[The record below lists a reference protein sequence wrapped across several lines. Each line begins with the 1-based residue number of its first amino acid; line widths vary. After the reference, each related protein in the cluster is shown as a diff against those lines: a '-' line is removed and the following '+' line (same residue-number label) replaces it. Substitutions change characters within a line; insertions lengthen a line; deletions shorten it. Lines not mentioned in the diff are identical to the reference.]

1 MIKAAARIHLL
12 IIGLYLVLSL
22 ALTYPLVTHFTTHVP
37 GSATWAFDE
46 YTFLW
51 NMWWFKYS
59 IFDLQTNPLY
69 SSFIFYPLGISLVLY
84 TYHLH
89 NALLSVPLQA
99 FLSLTT
105 VNNVLLIGSLTLSGY
120 GTFLLLKYLIAAQRP
135 TLATDLQSVAQHRR
149 DDRPLH
155 SPSSILHPS
164 LSILHSPSCRGMA
177 AFLGG
182 IVYAFTASRF
192 VYLAMGHYN
201 FASNHWIPFYALYAI
216 KTIREP
222 RAKNAFWA
230 GIFLTLTLSCEMT
243 YGIFLAVFTIVYLLF
258 TSRKKIFNI
267 QFVKR
272 LGLLAITFLLSYSPM
287 LYFVFR
293 EMLHGGYT
301 MEGWGDALKLS
312 TDLLGFFTP
321 TKLHPFWGGDW
332 VRELRAVVE
341 GTARFSDVNTVF
353 IGYVTLLLAIFAL
366 FKYRRALKVWGVVAL
381 TSAILCL
388 GPLLQINGQ
397 YLFDLDGLL
406 AEAKVTFPMPFALL
420 HYLPIANANRAP
432 NRFSVIMTLSLAV
445 MVGYAAFWILN
456 RVPSKSHV
464 LRFTFYGLL
473 LTTLS
478 FEHLSIPLP
487 LTDARIPEVCYQ
499 IGAEPG
505 HFAILQLPMGWR
517 NSFGTLGSE
526 CTQAQYYQAAHR
538 KPIISGNISRNP
550 PFKFEYFKRISLFKS
565 ITALEL
571 YKEVDAATRERDK
584 VLAPELMYL
593 YDVRYLLILPP
604 IPGLLPY
611 ADTMTRTV
619 DYALEILPL
628 EPEPVYDRDG
638 VLAYRVIQP
647 PPQADFTIDFG
658 LEETEMYRGEGWSWN
673 EEIGGLNA
681 NWATAQ
687 RARVFVPLRQE
698 GDYKLTIAALPFS
711 HQGAPPQK
719 VKITMNGHPVSE
731 LSLTANWAPYKVD
744 IPSTVIRY
752 GLNELTLHFSHL
764 ASPQD
769 VLPGSSDQRTLA
781 VAVDYVKFER
791 VKLNSVSVQPPL
803 RRLRIA
809 PATGRFSVGEDAFA
823 LKAAA
828 KPSQGFSVIESVTAK

>member
-1 MIKAAARIHLL
+1 MTKTTARIHLL
-12 IIGLYLVLSL
+12 IIGLYLILSL
-22 ALTYPLVTHFTTHVP
+22 TLTYPLVVHFTTHVP

-59 IFDLQTNPLY
+59 TFDLQTNPLY
-69 SSFIFYPLGISLVLY
+69 SSYIFYPLGISLVLY

-89 NALLSVPLQA
+89 NALLSVPLQP
-99 FLSLTT
+99 FLSLATI
-105 VNNVLLIGSLTLSGY
+105 NNILLIGSLILSGY
-120 GTFLLLKYLIAAQRP
+120 GTFLLLKYLLITGKDTSP
-135 TLATDLQSVAQHRR
+135 TMQQ
-149 DDRPLH
+149 
-155 SPSSILHPS
+155 
-164 LSILHSPSCRGMA
+164 CREMA

-192 VYLAMGHYN
+192 VYLALGHYN
-201 FASNHWIPFYALYAI
+201 FASNHWIPFYVLYVI

-222 RAKNAFWA
+222 RAKNALWA

-258 TSRKKIFNI
+258 TGKKKILNI
-267 QFVKR
+267 QSAR
-272 LGLLAITFLLSYSPM
+272 HLGLLAITFLLTYSPM

-293 EMLHGGYT
+293 EMLYGGYT

-353 IGYVTLLLAIFAL
+353 VGYVTLLLAIFAL
-366 FKYRRALKVWGVVAL
+366 FKYRRALKVWGVAAL
-381 TSAILCL
+381 TSALLSL
-388 GPLLQINGQ
+388 GPLLQINRQ
-397 YLFDLDGLL
+397 YLFDLDSLL

-420 HYLPIANANRAP
+420 HYLPLANANRAP

-445 MVGYAAFWILN
+445 MVGHAAFWILS
-456 RVPSKSHV
+456 RVPSKSPSACCV
-464 LRFTFYGLL
+464 LRVACCVLL

-526 CTQAQYYQAAHR
+526 RTQAQYYQAAHR

-550 PFKFEYFKRISLFKS
+550 PVKFDYFRRISPLKS

-584 VLAPELMYL
+584 ALAPELMYL

-604 IPGLLPY
+604 IPGRLPY
-611 ADTMTRTV
+611 ADTMTRTL
-619 DYALEILPL
+619 DYALDILPL
-628 EPEPVYDRDG
+628 KSEPVYDREG

-647 PPQADFTIDFG
+647 PPRTDFIIDFG
-658 LEETEMYRGEGWSWN
+658 PEETEMYRGEGWAWN
-673 EEIGGLNA
+673 EEIGGVSA

-687 RARVFVPLRQE
+687 QARVFVPLRQG

-711 HQGAPPQK
+711 YQGAPPQR
-719 VKITMNGHPVSE
+719 VNIAMNGHLLSE
-731 LSLTANWAPYKVD
+731 LSLTANWAPYEVD

-781 VAVDYVKFER
+781 VAVDYVKLER
-791 VKLNSVSVQPPL
+791 VNASPEGS
-803 RRLRIA
+803 R
-809 PATGRFSVGEDAFA
+809 SE
-823 LKAAA
+823 
-828 KPSQGFSVIESVTAK
+828 

>member
-1 MIKAAARIHLL
+1 MTKTTARIHLL

-22 ALTYPLVTHFTTHVP
+22 ALTYPLVLRFTTHVP

-84 TYHLH
+84 TYHLQ
-89 NALLSVPLQA
+89 NALLSVPLHS
-99 FLSLTT
+99 FLSLATI
-105 VNNVLLIGSLTLSGY
+105 NNILLMGSLTLSGY
-120 GTFLLLKYLIAAQRP
+120 GTFLLIEHLFI
-135 TLATDLQSVAQHRR
+135 TGTDTSPIPQPLPRR
-149 DDRPLH
+149 
-155 SPSSILHPS
+155 
-164 LSILHSPSCRGMA
+164 MA

-192 VYLAMGHYN
+192 VYLALGHYN
-201 FASNHWIPFYALYAI
+201 FASNHWIPFYALYVI
-216 KTIREP
+216 KSTREP
-222 RAKNAFWA
+222 RAKNALWA
-230 GIFLTLTLSCEMT
+230 GIFLTLTLACEMT

-258 TSRKKIFNI
+258 TNSKKILNI
-267 QFVKR
+267 QFAKR
-272 LGLLAITFLLSYSPM
+272 MGLLAITFLLTYSPV

-293 EMLHGGYT
+293 EMLYGGYT
-301 MEGWGDALKLS
+301 LEGWGDALKLS
-312 TDLLGFFTP
+312 TDLLGFLTP
-321 TKLHPFWGGDW
+321 TKLHPLWGSDW

-353 IGYVTLLLAIFAL
+353 VGYVTLLLAIFAL
-366 FKYRRALKVWGVVAL
+366 FKYRRTLKVWGVAAL
-381 TSAILCL
+381 TSAILSL

-397 YLFDLDGLL
+397 YLFNLDGLL

-445 MVGYAAFWILN
+445 MVGYAAFWVLN
-456 RVPSKSHV
+456 RVPSKCYV
-464 LRFTFYGLL
+464 LRVGCCGLFL
-473 LTTLS
+473 AALS

-499 IGAEPG
+499 IGAEAG
-505 HFAILQLPMGWR
+505 QFAILQLPMGWR

-526 CTQAQYYQAAHR
+526 RTQAQYYQAAHR

-550 PFKFEYFKRISLFKS
+550 PFKFEYFRQVSLFKS

-571 YKEVDAATRERDK
+571 YHEIDAATRERDK

-604 IPGLLPY
+604 IPGRLPY
-611 ADTMTRTV
+611 ADTMTKTV
-619 DYALEILPL
+619 EYALEVLPL
-628 EPEPVYDRDG
+628 EPEPIYDRDG

-647 PPQADFTIDFG
+647 PPRTDFTIDFG
-658 LEETEMYRGEGWSWN
+658 LEETSMYRGEGWSWN
-673 EEIGGLNA
+673 EEIGGVSA

-687 RARVFVPLRQE
+687 RARVFIPLHQE
-698 GDYKLTIAALPFS
+698 GDYRLTMATLPFS
-711 HQGAPPQK
+711 YQGAPPQR
-719 VKITMNGHPVSE
+719 VNITMNDHPVSE
-731 LSLTANWAPYKVD
+731 LSLTENWTSYEVD
-744 IPSTVIRY
+744 IPSTVIRD

-791 VKLNSVSVQPPL
+791 VNASSEGSGSK
-803 RRLRIA
+803 
-809 PATGRFSVGEDAFA
+809 
-823 LKAAA
+823 
-828 KPSQGFSVIESVTAK
+828 

>member
-1 MIKAAARIHLL
+1 MTKTTARIHLL

-22 ALTYPLVTHFTTHVP
+22 ALTYPLVLRFTTHVP

-69 SSFIFYPLGISLVLY
+69 SSSIFYPLGISLVLY
-84 TYHLH
+84 TYHLQ
-89 NALLSVPLQA
+89 NALLSVPLQS
-99 FLSLTT
+99 FLSLATI
-105 VNNVLLIGSLTLSGY
+105 NNILLMGSLTLSGY
-120 GTFLLLKYLIAAQRP
+120 GTFLLIEYLFITRKDTSPIPQP
-135 TLATDLQSVAQHRR
+135 LPRR
-149 DDRPLH
+149 
-155 SPSSILHPS
+155 
-164 LSILHSPSCRGMA
+164 MA

-192 VYLAMGHYN
+192 VYLALGHYN
-201 FASNHWIPFYALYAI
+201 FASNHWIPFCALYVI
-216 KTIREP
+216 KTTREP
-222 RAKNAFWA
+222 RTKNALWA

-258 TSRKKIFNI
+258 TNRKKTFNI
-267 QFVKR
+267 QFAKR
-272 LGLLAITFLLSYSPM
+272 LGLLVITFLLTYSPV

-293 EMLHGGYT
+293 EMLYGGYT
-301 MEGWGDALKLS
+301 LEGWGDALKLS
-312 TDLLGFFTP
+312 TDLLGFLTP
-321 TKLHPFWGGDW
+321 TKLHPLWGGDW
-332 VRELRAVVE
+332 VRELRAAVE

-353 IGYVTLLLAIFAL
+353 VGYVTLLMAIFAL
-366 FKYRRALKVWGVVAL
+366 FKYRGALKVWGVAAL
-381 TSAILCL
+381 TSAILSL

-420 HYLPIANANRAP
+420 HYLPIASANRAP
-432 NRFSVIMTLSLAV
+432 NRFSVIMTFSLAV
-445 MVGYAAFWILN
+445 MVGYAMLWILN
-456 RVPSKSHV
+456 TVPSKLHT
-464 LRFTFYGLL
+464 LRFTFCVLL
-473 LTTLS
+473 LAALS

-526 CTQAQYYQAAHR
+526 RTQAQYYQAAHH

-550 PFKFEYFKRISLFKS
+550 PFKFEYFSRISLFKS
-565 ITALEL
+565 LTALEL
-571 YKEVDAATRERDK
+571 YKEIDAATRERDK

-604 IPGLLPY
+604 IPGRLPY
-611 ADTMTRTV
+611 ADTMTKTV
-619 DYALEILPL
+619 DYALEVLPL
-628 EPEPVYDRDG
+628 EPEPVYDREG

-647 PPQADFTIDFG
+647 SPRTDFTIDFG
-658 LEETEMYRGEGWSWN
+658 LEETSMYRGEGWSWN
-673 EEIGGLNA
+673 EEIGGVSA

-687 RARVFVPLRQE
+687 RARVFIPLHQE
-698 GDYKLTIAALPFS
+698 GDYKLTMTTLPFS
-711 HQGAPPQK
+711 YQGAPPQT
-719 VKITMNGHPVSE
+719 VNITMNGHPVSE
-731 LSLTANWAPYKVD
+731 LSLTANWTPDEVD
-744 IPSTVIRY
+744 IPSTVIRC

-769 VLPGSSDQRTLA
+769 VLPGSSDQRNLA
-781 VAVDYVKFER
+781 LAVDYVKFER
-791 VKLNSVSVQPPL
+791 VNASSERSCSK
-803 RRLRIA
+803 
-809 PATGRFSVGEDAFA
+809 
-823 LKAAA
+823 
-828 KPSQGFSVIESVTAK
+828 

>member
-1 MIKAAARIHLL
+1 MKTTARIHLL

-22 ALTYPLVTHFTTHVP
+22 VLTYPLALHFTTHVP

-69 SSFIFYPLGISLVLY
+69 SSYIFYPLGVSLVLY

-89 NALLSVPLQA
+89 NALLSVPLQS
-99 FLSLTT
+99 FLSLPTI
-105 VNNVLLIGSLTLSGY
+105 NNALLIASLTLSGY
-120 GTFLLLKYLIAAQRP
+120 GTFLLLKYL
-135 TLATDLQSVAQHRR
+135 LATGKNT
-149 DDRPLH
+149 
-155 SPSSILHPS
+155 SPTRQP
-164 LSILHSPSCRGMA
+164 CREMA

-192 VYLAMGHYN
+192 VYLALGHYN
-201 FASNHWIPFYALYAI
+201 FASNHWLPFYALYMI
-216 KTIREP
+216 KTVREP

-230 GIFLTLTLSCEMT
+230 GLFLTLTLSCEMT

-258 TSRKKIFNI
+258 TGRETILNI
-267 QFVKR
+267 QFAKR
-272 LGLLAITFLLSYSPM
+272 LGLLAITFLLTYSPM

-293 EMLHGGYT
+293 EMLYGGYT

-353 IGYVTLLLAIFAL
+353 VGYVTLLLAIFAL
-366 FKYRRALKVWGVVAL
+366 FKYRRVLKAWGVAAL
-381 TSAILCL
+381 ISALLSL
-388 GPLLQINGQ
+388 GPLLQVNGQ

-406 AEAKVTFPMPFALL
+406 AETKVTFPLPFALL
-420 HYLPIANANRAP
+420 HYLPIFNANRAP

-445 MVGYAAFWILN
+445 MVGHAAFWILN
-456 RVPSKSHV
+456 RVPKPSSPPIPRPLSPTTYH
-464 LRFTFYGLL
+464 LSLITCCSLL
-473 LTTLS
+473 ITILS

-499 IGAEPG
+499 IGAEPEN
-505 HFAILQLPMGWR
+505 FAILQLPMGWR

-526 CTQAQYYQAAHR
+526 RTQAQYYQAAHH

-550 PFKFEYFKRISLFKS
+550 PVKFEYFRRISLFKS

-571 YKEVDAATRERDK
+571 YHEVDAATRERDK
-584 VLAPELMYL
+584 ALAPKLMYL

-604 IPGLLPY
+604 IPGRLPY

-619 DYALEILPL
+619 DYALEVLPL

-638 VLAYRVIQP
+638 VLVYRVVQP

-673 EEIGGLNA
+673 EEIGGVSA
-681 NWATAQ
+681 NWATV
-687 RARVFVPLRQE
+687 RWARIFVPLRRE
-698 GDYKLTIAALPFS
+698 GDYKLTLTALPFS
-711 HQGAPPQK
+711 YPGAPPQK
-719 VKITMNGHPVSE
+719 VKITMNGHPLSE
-731 LSLTANWAPYKVD
+731 LSLTAGWASYPVA
-744 IPSTVIRY
+744 IPSTAIRH

-769 VLPGSSDQRTLA
+769 VLPESSDRRTLA

-791 VKLNSVSVQPPL
+791 MNSPVD
-803 RRLRIA
+803 
-809 PATGRFSVGEDAFA
+809 F
-823 LKAAA
+823 
-828 KPSQGFSVIESVTAK
+828 

>member
-1 MIKAAARIHLL
+1 MTKTAAKIHLL
-12 IIGLYLVLSL
+12 IIGLYLALSL
-22 ALTYPLVTHFTTHVP
+22 ALTYPLLLHFTTHVP

-89 NALLSVPLQA
+89 NALLSLPLQP
-99 FLSLTT
+99 FLSLATI
-105 VNNVLLIGSLTLSGY
+105 NNTLLIGSLTLSGY
-120 GTFLLLKYLIAAQRP
+120 GTFLLLKYLLITGKDTSPIPHPLPRKRRPEPVQGQRP
-135 TLATDLQSVAQHRR
+135 EPVEGQ
-149 DDRPLH
+149 RPELVEGQR
-155 SPSSILHPS
+155 PELVE
-164 LSILHSPSCRGMA
+164 GMG

-192 VYLAMGHYN
+192 VYLALGHYN
-201 FASNHWIPFYALYAI
+201 FASNHWIPFYTLYMI

-222 RAKNAFWA
+222 RAKNALWA

-243 YGIFLAVFTIVYLLF
+243 YGIFLAIFTVVYLLF
-258 TSRKKIFNI
+258 TNRKKILNI
-267 QFVKR
+267 QFAKR
-272 LGLLAITFLLSYSPM
+272 LGLLAITFLLTYSPM

-293 EMLHGGYT
+293 ELLYGGYT
-301 MEGWGDALKLS
+301 LEGWGDALKLS

-321 TKLHPFWGGDW
+321 TKLHPLWGGDW
-332 VRELRAVVE
+332 IRELRAVVE

-353 IGYVTLLLAIFAL
+353 VGYVTLLLAIFAL
-366 FKYRRALKVWGVVAL
+366 FKYRRTLKAWAVAAL
-381 TSAILCL
+381 TSAILSM

-420 HYLPIANANRAP
+420 HYLPITNANRAP

-456 RVPSKSHV
+456 RMPSKSLSACCVV
-464 LRFTFYGLL
+464 LLAA
-473 LTTLS
+473 LS

-505 HFAILQLPMGWR
+505 QFAILQLPMGWR

-526 CTQAQYYQAAHR
+526 RTQAQYYQAAHR

-550 PFKFEYFKRISLFKS
+550 PFKFEYFRRISPLKS

-571 YKEVDAATRERDK
+571 YKEVDTATRERDK

-604 IPGLLPY
+604 IPGRLPY

-619 DYALEILPL
+619 DYALEVLPL
-628 EPEPVYDRDG
+628 EPEPVYDREG
-638 VLAYRVIQP
+638 VLAYRVTQP
-647 PPQADFTIDFG
+647 PPRANFTIDFG

-673 EEIGGLNA
+673 EEIGSVSA

-687 RARVFVPLRQE
+687 RARVFIPLRQM
-698 GDYKLTIAALPFS
+698 GDYKLTIATLPFS
-711 HQGAPPQK
+711 YQGTPPQR
-719 VKITMNGHPVSE
+719 VNIMMNGYPVSE
-731 LSLTANWAPYKVD
+731 LSLTANWAPYEVD

-752 GLNELTLHFSHL
+752 GLNELTLHFSYL
-764 ASPQD
+764 ASPQG

-781 VAVDYVKFER
+781 AAVDYVKFEQVNASSEGSR
-791 VKLNSVSVQPPL
+791 S
-803 RRLRIA
+803 
-809 PATGRFSVGEDAFA
+809 E
-823 LKAAA
+823 
-828 KPSQGFSVIESVTAK
+828 

>member
-1 MIKAAARIHLL
+1 MTKAAARIHLL
-12 IIGLYLVLSL
+12 IIGLYLILSL
-22 ALTYPLVTHFTTHVP
+22 ALTYPLVLHFTTHVP

-84 TYHLH
+84 TYHFH
-89 NALLSVPLQA
+89 NALLSVPLQP
-99 FLSLTT
+99 FLSLPTI
-105 VNNVLLIGSLTLSGY
+105 NNILLIGSLTLSGY
-120 GTFLLLKYLIAAQRP
+120 GTFLLLKYLLTTGKDTSPATQQR
-135 TLATDLQSVAQHRR
+135 RR
-149 DDRPLH
+149 
-155 SPSSILHPS
+155 
-164 LSILHSPSCRGMA
+164 MA

-192 VYLAMGHYN
+192 VYLALGHYN
-201 FASNHWIPFYALYAI
+201 FASNHWIPFYTLYFI
-216 KTIREP
+216 KTIRET
-222 RAKNAFWA
+222 RAKNALWA
-230 GIFLTLTLSCEMT
+230 GLFLTLTLSCEMT

-258 TSRKKIFNI
+258 TSRKKILNI
-267 QFVKR
+267 QFAKR

-287 LYFVFR
+287 LYFIFR
-293 EMLHGGYT
+293 EMLYGGYT
-301 MEGWGDALKLS
+301 LEGWGDALKLS

-321 TKLHPFWGGDW
+321 TKLHPLWGGDW
-332 VRELRAVVE
+332 VKELRAVVE

-353 IGYVTLLLAIFAL
+353 VGYVTLLLAIFAL
-366 FKYRRALKVWGVVAL
+366 FKDRQALKVWGVAAL
-381 TSAILCL
+381 TSALLSL
-388 GPLLQINGQ
+388 GPLLQINGH

-420 HYLPIANANRAP
+420 HYLPVANANRAP

-445 MVGYAAFWILN
+445 MVGHAAFWLLT
-456 RVPSKSHV
+456 RVPSKLHA
-464 LRFTFYGLL
+464 LRFPFYVLLFTF
-473 LTTLS
+473 LS

-487 LTDARIPEVCYQ
+487 LTDARIPEICYQ

-517 NSFGTLGSE
+517 NSFSTLGSE
-526 CTQAQYYQAAHR
+526 RTQAQYYQATHH
-538 KPIISGNISRNP
+538 KPIIGGNISRNP
-550 PFKFEYFKRISLFKS
+550 PFKFEYFRQISLFKS
-565 ITALEL
+565 ITDLEL

-604 IPGLLPY
+604 IPGRLPY

-619 DYALEILPL
+619 DYALEVLPL
-628 EPEPVYDRDG
+628 EPEPVYDRNG

-647 PPQADFTIDFG
+647 PPRADLTIDFG

-673 EEIGGLNA
+673 EEIGGVSA

-687 RARVFVPLRQE
+687 RARVFIPLRQE
-698 GDYKLTIAALPFS
+698 GNYKLTTTALPFS
-711 HQGAPPQK
+711 HQGAPPQR
-719 VKITMNGHPVSE
+719 VKIVINGHPVSE
-731 LSLTANWAPYKVD
+731 LSLTANWAPYEVD
-744 IPSTVIRY
+744 IPSTVIRH
-752 GLNELTLHFSHL
+752 GLNELTLYFSHL

-791 VKLNSVSVQPPL
+791 V
-803 RRLRIA
+803 
-809 PATGRFSVGEDAFA
+809 
-823 LKAAA
+823 
-828 KPSQGFSVIESVTAK
+828 IE

>member
-1 MIKAAARIHLL
+1 MTKATARIQLL
-12 IIGLYLVLSL
+12 IIGLYLILSL
-22 ALTYPLVTHFTTHVP
+22 ALTYPLVLHFTTHVP

-89 NALLSVPLQA
+89 NALLSIPLQS
-99 FLSLTT
+99 FLSLATI
-105 VNNVLLIGSLTLSGY
+105 NNILLIGSLTLSGY
-120 GTFLLLKYLIAAQRP
+120 GTFLLLKYLMTAQECRLIAGKDASLTRQKC
-135 TLATDLQSVAQHRR
+135 RR
-149 DDRPLH
+149 
-155 SPSSILHPS
+155 
-164 LSILHSPSCRGMA
+164 MA

-192 VYLAMGHYN
+192 VYLALGHYN
-201 FASNHWIPFYALYAI
+201 FASNHWIPFYALYVI
-216 KTIREP
+216 KTISEP
-222 RAKNAFWA
+222 KVKNALWA
-230 GIFLTLTLSCEMT
+230 GIFLTLTVSCEMT

-258 TSRKKIFNI
+258 TSRKKILNI

-272 LGLLAITFLLSYSPM
+272 LGLLAVTFLLTYSPM

-293 EMLHGGYT
+293 EMLYGGYT
-301 MEGWGDALKLS
+301 LEGWGDALKLS

-321 TKLHPFWGGDW
+321 TKLHPLWGGDW
-332 VRELRAVVE
+332 VRELRTVVE
-341 GTARFSDVNTVF
+341 GTAQFSDVNTVF

-366 FKYRRALKVWGVVAL
+366 FKYRRILKVWGGAAL
-381 TSAILCL
+381 TSAILSL

-456 RVPSKSHV
+456 RAHSKYHV
-464 LRFTFYGLL
+464 LRFTCCVLL
-473 LTTLS
+473 FAALS
-478 FEHLSIPLP
+478 FEHLAIPLP
-487 LTDARIPEVCYQ
+487 LTDARIPEICYQ

-505 HFAILQLPMGWR
+505 QFAILQLPMGWR

-526 CTQAQYYQAAHR
+526 RTQAQYYQAAHH

-550 PFKFEYFKRISLFKS
+550 PFKFDYFRRISLFKS

-571 YKEVDAATRERDK
+571 YKEVDPATRERDK

-604 IPGLLPY
+604 IPGRLPY
-611 ADTMTRTV
+611 ADTMARTA
-619 DYALEILPL
+619 DYALEVLPL
-628 EPEPVYDRDG
+628 EPEPVYDREG

-647 PPQADFTIDFG
+647 PPRTDLTIDFG

-673 EEIGGLNA
+673 EEIGGMSA

-687 RARVFVPLRQE
+687 DARVLIPLRQK
-698 GDYKLTIAALPFS
+698 GDYKLTMAALPFS
-711 HQGAPPQK
+711 YQGAPPQR
-719 VKITMNGHPVSE
+719 VNIMMNGHPLSE
-731 LSLTANWAPYKVD
+731 LSLVANWTPYEVE
-744 IPSTVIRY
+744 IPSTVIRH

-769 VLPGSSDQRTLA
+769 VLPESSDQRTLA

-791 VKLNSVSVQPPL
+791 
-803 RRLRIA
+803 A
-809 PATGRFSVGEDAFA
+809 
-823 LKAAA
+823 
-828 KPSQGFSVIESVTAK
+828 IE

>member
-1 MIKAAARIHLL
+1 MTKTTARIHLL
-12 IIGLYLVLSL
+12 IIGLYLALSL
-22 ALTYPLVTHFTTHVP
+22 ALTYPLILHFTTHVP

-51 NMWWFKYS
+51 NMWWFKHS

-69 SSFIFYPLGISLVLY
+69 SSHIFYPLGISLVLY

-89 NALLSVPLQA
+89 NALLSVPLQP
-99 FLSLTT
+99 FLSLATIS
-105 VNNVLLIGSLTLSGY
+105 NILLIGSLTLSGY
-120 GTFLLLKYLIAAQRP
+120 GTFLLIEYLLKDTSP
-135 TLATDLQSVAQHRR
+135 TTPQHRR
-149 DDRPLH
+149 M
-155 SPSSILHPS
+155 S
-164 LSILHSPSCRGMA
+164 

-192 VYLAMGHYN
+192 VYLALGHYN
-201 FASNHWIPFYALYAI
+201 FASNHWIPFYALYTI
-216 KTIREP
+216 KTLREP
-222 RAKNAFWA
+222 RARNALWA
-230 GIFLTLTLSCEMT
+230 GIFLTLTLYCEMT
-243 YGIFLAVFTIVYLLF
+243 YGIFLSIFTIVYLLF
-258 TSRKKIFNI
+258 ANRAKVLNI
-267 QFVKR
+267 QFAKR
-272 LGLLAITFLLSYSPM
+272 LGLLVITFLLTYSPM
-287 LYFVFR
+287 LYFVFM
-293 EMLHGGYT
+293 EMLYGGYT
-301 MEGWGDALKLS
+301 LEGWGDALKLS

-321 TKLHPFWGGDW
+321 TKLHPLWGGNW
-332 VRELRAVVE
+332 IRELRAVVE

-353 IGYVTLLLAIFAL
+353 VGYVTLLLALFAL
-366 FKYRRALKVWGVVAL
+366 CKYRRTLKVWGVAAL
-381 TSAILCL
+381 ISAILSL

-406 AEAKVTFPMPFALL
+406 AEAEVTFPMPFALL

-445 MVGYAAFWILN
+445 MVAYATFWLIN
-456 RVPSKSHV
+456 KMPSKIYLSRFTSHV
-464 LRFTFYGLL
+464 LRFTLYVLL
-473 LTTLS
+473 LAILS

-487 LTDARIPEVCYQ
+487 LTDARIPDICYQ

-505 HFAILQLPMGWR
+505 QFAILQLPMGWR

-526 CTQAQYYQAAHR
+526 RTQAQYYQAAHH

-550 PFKFEYFKRISLFKS
+550 PFKFEYFRQISLFES

-571 YKEVDAATRERDK
+571 YHEIDAATRERDK
-584 VLAPELMYL
+584 ALAPGLMYL

-604 IPGLLPY
+604 ISGRLPY

-619 DYALEILPL
+619 DYALEVLPL
-628 EPEPVYDRDG
+628 EPKPVYDREG

-647 PPQADFTIDFG
+647 PPRADFTIDFG

-673 EEIGGLNA
+673 EEIGGVSA

-687 RARVFVPLRQE
+687 RARVFIPLHQE

-711 HQGAPPQK
+711 YQGAPPER
-719 VKITMNGHPVSE
+719 VNITMNGHLVSE
-731 LSLTANWAPYKVD
+731 LALTANWAPYEVD

-752 GLNELTLHFSHL
+752 GLNELTLHFSQL

-769 VLPGSSDQRTLA
+769 VLPENLDQRTLA
-781 VAVDYVKFER
+781 AAVDYVKFER
-791 VKLNSVSVQPPL
+791 VNASPP
-803 RRLRIA
+803 
-809 PATGRFSVGEDAFA
+809 
-823 LKAAA
+823 
-828 KPSQGFSVIESVTAK
+828 

>member
-1 MIKAAARIHLL
+1 MTKTAAKIHLL

-22 ALTYPLVTHFTTHVP
+22 ALTCPLPLHFTTHVP

-59 IFDLQTNPLY
+59 VFDLQTNPLY

-89 NALLSVPLQA
+89 NALLSMPWQP
-99 FLSLTT
+99 FLSLATI
-105 VNNVLLIGSLTLSGY
+105 NNILLVGSLALSGY
-120 GTFLLLKYLIAAQRP
+120 GTFLLLDYLLISEKDTSRIPSPLPRRRCPELVEGRCPELVGAARQ
-135 TLATDLQSVAQHRR
+135 
-149 DDRPLH
+149 
-155 SPSSILHPS
+155 
-164 LSILHSPSCRGMA
+164 CRGMA

-192 VYLAMGHYN
+192 VYLALGHYN
-201 FASNHWIPFYALYAI
+201 FASNHWIPFYALYVI

-222 RAKNAFWA
+222 RAKNALWA

-258 TSRKKIFNI
+258 TSKKILNI
-267 QFVKR
+267 QSAKR
-272 LGLLAITFLLSYSPM
+272 LGLLAITFLLTYSPM

-293 EMLHGGYT
+293 EMLYGGYT
-301 MEGWGDALKLS
+301 LEGWGDALKLS

-321 TKLHPFWGGDW
+321 TKLHPLWGGNW

-353 IGYVTLLLAIFAL
+353 VGYMTLLLAIFAL
-366 FKYRRALKVWGVVAL
+366 FKYRQALKVWGVAAL
-381 TSAILCL
+381 TSAILSL

-406 AEAKVTFPMPFALL
+406 VEAKITFPMPFALL

-445 MVGYAAFWILN
+445 MVGHAAFWILN
-456 RVPSKSHV
+456 RVSSTSPSARCV
-464 LRFTFYGLL
+464 LRIACGMLL

-505 HFAILQLPMGWR
+505 HFAVLQLPMGWR

-526 CTQAQYYQAAHR
+526 RTQAQYYQAAHH
-538 KPIISGNISRNP
+538 KPIIGGNISRNP
-550 PFKFEYFKRISLFKS
+550 PFKFEYFRRISLFKS

-571 YKEVDAATRERDK
+571 YEEVDAPTRERDK

-604 IPGLLPY
+604 IPGRLPY

-619 DYALEILPL
+619 DYALEVLPL
-628 EPEPVYDRDG
+628 EPEPVYNRHG

-647 PPQADFTIDFG
+647 PPRTDFIIDFG

-673 EEIGGLNA
+673 EEIGSVSA
-681 NWATAQ
+681 NWAMAQ
-687 RARVFVPLRQE
+687 RARVFIPLHKM
-698 GDYKLTIAALPFS
+698 GDYRLTIAALPFS
-711 HQGAPPQK
+711 YQGTPPQR
-719 VKITMNGHPVSE
+719 VNIMMNGYPVSE
-731 LSLTANWAPYKVD
+731 LSLTANWAPYEVD

-752 GLNELTLHFSHL
+752 GLNEITLHFSHL

-781 VAVDYVKFER
+781 VAVDYVKLEQ
-791 VKLNSVSVQPPL
+791 VNASSE
-803 RRLRIA
+803 
-809 PATGRFSVGEDAFA
+809 GSHSE
-823 LKAAA
+823 
-828 KPSQGFSVIESVTAK
+828 

>member
-1 MIKAAARIHLL
+1 MTKAAARTHLL
-12 IIGLYLVLSL
+12 IISLYFVLSL
-22 ALTYPLVTHFTTHVP
+22 ALTYPLILHFTTHVP

-59 IFDLQTNPLY
+59 IFDLQTTPLY

-89 NALLSVPLQA
+89 NALLSIPLQP

-105 VNNVLLIGSLTLSGY
+105 INNILLIVSLTLSGY
-120 GTFLLLKYLIAAQRP
+120 GTFLLLEYLLIGAKDTSP
-135 TLATDLQSVAQHRR
+135 TPHPPPHKRYPDGSTSSPQWVAER
-149 DDRPLH
+149 
-155 SPSSILHPS
+155 
-164 LSILHSPSCRGMA
+164 MA

-192 VYLAMGHYN
+192 VYLALGHYN
-201 FASNHWIPFYALYAI
+201 FASNHWIPFYTLYLI

-222 RAKNAFWA
+222 RAKNAIWT

-243 YGIFLAVFTIVYLLF
+243 YGIFLAVFTVIYLLF
-258 TSRKKIFNI
+258 TSREKILDI
-267 QFVKR
+267 QFAKR
-272 LGLLAITFLLSYSPM
+272 LGLLVITFLLTYSPM
-287 LYFVFR
+287 IYFIFR
-293 EMLHGGYT
+293 EMLYGGYT
-301 MEGWGDALKLS
+301 LEGWGDALKLS

-321 TKLHPFWGGDW
+321 TKLHPIWGGDW

-353 IGYVTLLLAIFAL
+353 VGYVTLLLAVFAL
-366 FKYRRALKVWGVVAL
+366 FKHRRALKVWGVAAL
-381 TSAILCL
+381 ISAILSL

-420 HYLPIANANRAP
+420 HYLPIVNANRAP

-445 MVGYAAFWILN
+445 LVGYAAFSVLN
-456 RVPSKSHV
+456 RVPSKLHA
-464 LRFTFYGLL
+464 LRFTCCVLL
-473 LTTLS
+473 LTVLS

-517 NSFGTLGSE
+517 NSFGTLGAE
-526 CTQAQYYQAAHR
+526 RTQAQYYQAAHR

-550 PFKFEYFKRISLFKS
+550 PFKFEYFRRISPIRS

-571 YKEVDAATRERDK
+571 YGEVDAATRERDK

-604 IPGLLPY
+604 IPGRLPY
-611 ADTMTRTV
+611 ADTMARTV

-628 EPEPVYDRDG
+628 DPEPIYDREG

-647 PPQADFTIDFG
+647 PPRSDFVIDFG

-673 EEIGGLNA
+673 EEIGGVNA

-687 RARVFVPLRQE
+687 RARVFIPLRQE
-698 GDYKLTIAALPFS
+698 GDYKLTISALPFNY
-711 HQGAPPQK
+711 QGAPAQR
-719 VKITMNGHPVSE
+719 VTITMNGHPVSE
-731 LSLTANWAPYKVD
+731 LSLTVNWAPYEVT
-744 IPSTVIRY
+744 IPSTAVRY

-769 VLPGSSDQRTLA
+769 VLPESSDPRTLA
-781 VAVDYVKFER
+781 AAVDYVKLER
-791 VKLNSVSVQPPL
+791 VNASSRNP
-803 RRLRIA
+803 
-809 PATGRFSVGEDAFA
+809 
-823 LKAAA
+823 
-828 KPSQGFSVIESVTAK
+828 

>member
-1 MIKAAARIHLL
+1 MTKTAAKIHLL

-22 ALTYPLVTHFTTHVP
+22 VLTYPLLLHFTTHVP

-69 SSFIFYPLGISLVLY
+69 SSFMFYPLGVSLVLY

-89 NALLSVPLQA
+89 NALLSVPLQP
-99 FLSLTT
+99 FLSLATI
-105 VNNVLLIGSLTLSGY
+105 NNILLIGSLTLSGY
-120 GTFLLLKYLIAAQRP
+120 GTFLLLKYLLTNRTDTSSTTQR
-135 TLATDLQSVAQHRR
+135 
-149 DDRPLH
+149 
-155 SPSSILHPS
+155 
-164 LSILHSPSCRGMA
+164 CRGMA

-192 VYLAMGHYN
+192 VYLALGHYN
-201 FASNHWIPFYALYAI
+201 FASNHWIPFYVLYVI
-216 KTIREP
+216 KTIREM
-222 RAKNAFWA
+222 RAKNALWA

-258 TSRKKIFNI
+258 ASRKKILNI
-267 QFVKR
+267 QFAKR
-272 LGLLAITFLLSYSPM
+272 LGLLTITFLLIYSPM
-287 LYFVFR
+287 LYFIFR
-293 EMLHGGYT
+293 EMLYGGYT
-301 MEGWGDALKLS
+301 LEGWGDALKLS

-321 TKLHPFWGGDW
+321 TKLHPLWGGDW

-353 IGYVTLLLAIFAL
+353 VGYVTLLLAIFAL
-366 FKYRRALKVWGVVAL
+366 FKHRQALKVWGIAAL
-381 TSAILCL
+381 TSAILSL

-445 MVGYAAFWILN
+445 MVGYAACWILK
-456 RVPSKSHV
+456 RVPSKSRYACCV
-464 LRFTFYGLL
+464 LL
-473 LTTLS
+473 LATLS
-478 FEHLSIPLP
+478 FEHLPIPLP
-487 LTDARIPEVCYQ
+487 LTDARIPEICYQ

-505 HFAILQLPMGWR
+505 QFAILQLPMGWR

-526 CTQAQYYQAAHR
+526 RTQAQYYQAAHH

-550 PFKFEYFKRISLFKS
+550 PVKFEYFRRISPLKS

-571 YKEVDAATRERDK
+571 YGEIDAATRERDR
-584 VLAPELMYL
+584 VLAPDLLYL

-604 IPGLLPY
+604 IPGRLPY

-619 DYALEILPL
+619 DYALEVLPL
-628 EPEPVYDRDG
+628 EPEPAYDRNG

-673 EEIGGLNA
+673 EEIGGVSA
-681 NWATAQ
+681 NWATTQ
-687 RARVFVPLRQE
+687 RARVFMPLRQG

-711 HQGAPPQK
+711 YQGAPPQK

-744 IPSTVIRY
+744 IPSTFIHY

-769 VLPGSSDQRTLA
+769 VLPESSDQRILA
-781 VAVDYVKFER
+781 VAVDYVKLEQ
-791 VKLNSVSVQPPL
+791 VTGSPP
-803 RRLRIA
+803 
-809 PATGRFSVGEDAFA
+809 
-823 LKAAA
+823 
-828 KPSQGFSVIESVTAK
+828 

>member
-1 MIKAAARIHLL
+1 MTKAAARIHLL

-22 ALTYPLVTHFTTHVP
+22 ALTYPMVTHFTTHVP

-51 NMWWFKYS
+51 NMWWFRYS
-59 IFDLQTNPLY
+59 VLDLHTNPLH
-69 SSFIFYPLGISLVLY
+69 SSYIYYPLGISLVLH
-84 TYHLH
+84 TYNLF
-89 NALLSVPLQA
+89 NAAAGLPLQLLLNLPTA
-99 FLSLTT
+99 S
-105 VNNVLLIGSLTLSGY
+105 NVLTVFSFVMSGY
-120 GTFLLLKYLIAAQRP
+120 GVFLLVDNLLSRQCHRSRAAP
-135 TLATDLQSVAQHRR
+135 KL
-149 DDRPLH
+149 
-155 SPSSILHPS
+155 
-164 LSILHSPSCRGMA
+164 A
-177 AFLGG
+177 AFVSG
-182 IVYAFTASRF
+182 VAYAFTASRF
-192 VYLAMGHYN
+192 VYAALGHYDMVTTQ
-201 FASNHWIPFYALYAI
+201 WIPFYVLFLVR
-216 KTIREP
+216 TVREQSY
-222 RAKNAFWA
+222 RNTLLAGLFATLAMLCEMIFGLFL
-230 GIFLTLTLSCEMT
+230 GIFTLL
-243 YGIFLAVFTIVYLLF
+243 YLAFALPEVRARGDGLPLL
-258 TSRKKIFNI
+258 
-267 QFVKR
+267 KR
-272 LGLLAITFLLSYSPM
+272 LGLLVVTGGVTYLPM
-287 LYFVFR
+287 LVPILR
-293 EMLHGGYT
+293 EMLGGGYT
-301 MEGWGDALKLS
+301 LEGWGDALKLS

-321 TKLHPFWGGDW
+321 TKLHPLWGGDW

-353 IGYVTLLLAIFAL
+353 AGYVTLLLAIFAL
-366 FKYRRALKVWGVVAL
+366 FKYRRTLKVWGAAAL
-381 TSAILCL
+381 ISALVSL

-420 HYLPIANANRAP
+420 HYLPIANANRVP
-432 NRFSVIMTLSLAV
+432 NRFSVIITLSLAV
-445 MVGYAAFWILN
+445 MVGHAVFWILN
-456 RVPSKSHV
+456 RVSSKSPSARYV
-464 LRFTFYGLL
+464 WRVACGALL

-526 CTQAQYYQAAHR
+526 RTQAQYYQAAHR

-550 PFKFEYFKRISLFKS
+550 PFKFEYFRRISLFKS

-604 IPGLLPY
+604 IPGRLPY
-611 ADTMTRTV
+611 SDTMTRTV

-638 VLAYRVIQP
+638 VLAYGVIQP
-647 PPQADFTIDFG
+647 PPRADFTIDLG

-673 EEIGGLNA
+673 EEIGGVSA

-687 RARVFVPLRQE
+687 RARVFIPLRQE
-698 GDYKLTIAALPFS
+698 GDYRLTIAALPFS
-711 HQGAPPQK
+711 YQGAPPQR
-719 VKITMNGHPVSE
+719 VNITMNGHPVSE
-731 LSLTANWAPYKVD
+731 LSLTANWAPYEVD

-752 GLNELTLHFSHL
+752 GLNELTLHCSHL

-791 VKLNSVSVQPPL
+791 V
-803 RRLRIA
+803 
-809 PATGRFSVGEDAFA
+809 
-823 LKAAA
+823 
-828 KPSQGFSVIESVTAK
+828 IE

>member
-1 MIKAAARIHLL
+1 MTKTAAKIHLL

-22 ALTYPLVTHFTTHVP
+22 VLTYPLPLHFTTHVP

-69 SSFIFYPLGISLVLY
+69 SSFMFYPLGISLVLY

-89 NALLSVPLQA
+89 NALLSVPLQP
-99 FLSLTT
+99 FLSLATI
-105 VNNVLLIGSLTLSGY
+105 NNILLIGSLTLSGY
-120 GTFLLLKYLIAAQRP
+120 GTFLLLEYLLTNRTDTSPTTQRY
-135 TLATDLQSVAQHRR
+135 
-149 DDRPLH
+149 
-155 SPSSILHPS
+155 
-164 LSILHSPSCRGMA
+164 RGMA

-192 VYLAMGHYN
+192 VYLALGHYN
-201 FASNHWIPFYALYAI
+201 FASNHWIPFYVLYVI
-216 KTIREP
+216 KAIREM
-222 RAKNAFWA
+222 RAKNAVWA

-258 TSRKKIFNI
+258 ASRKKILNI
-267 QFVKR
+267 QFAKR
-272 LGLLAITFLLSYSPM
+272 LGLLTITFLLIYSPM
-287 LYFVFR
+287 LYFIFR
-293 EMLHGGYT
+293 EMLYGGYT
-301 MEGWGDALKLS
+301 LEGWGDALKLS

-321 TKLHPFWGGDW
+321 TKLHPLWGGDW

-353 IGYVTLLLAIFAL
+353 VGYVTLLLAIFAL
-366 FKYRRALKVWGVVAL
+366 FKHRQALKVWGIAAL
-381 TSAILCL
+381 TSAILSL

-406 AEAKVTFPMPFALL
+406 AKAKVTFPMPFALL

-432 NRFSVIMTLSLAV
+432 TRFSVIMTLSLAV
-445 MVGYAAFWILN
+445 MVGYAACWILK
-456 RVPSKSHV
+456 RVPSKSLYACCV
-464 LRFTFYGLL
+464 LL
-473 LTTLS
+473 LATLS
-478 FEHLSIPLP
+478 FEHLPIPLP
-487 LTDARIPEVCYQ
+487 LTDARIPEICYQ

-505 HFAILQLPMGWR
+505 QFAILQLPMGWR

-526 CTQAQYYQAAHR
+526 RTQAQYYQAAHH

-550 PFKFEYFKRISLFKS
+550 PVKFEYFRRISPLQS

-571 YKEVDAATRERDK
+571 YKEIDAATRERDRM
-584 VLAPELMYL
+584 LAPDLLYL

-604 IPGLLPY
+604 IPGRLPY

-619 DYALEILPL
+619 DYALEVLPL
-628 EPEPVYDRDG
+628 EPEPAYDRNG

-673 EEIGGLNA
+673 EEIGGVSA

-687 RARVFVPLRQE
+687 RARVFMPLRQG

-711 HQGAPPQK
+711 YQGAPPQK

-731 LSLTANWAPYKVD
+731 LSLTANWTPYKVD
-744 IPSTVIRY
+744 VPSTFIHY

-769 VLPGSSDQRTLA
+769 MLPESSDQRILA
-781 VAVDYVKFER
+781 VAVDYVKLEQ
-791 VKLNSVSVQPPL
+791 VNGSPP
-803 RRLRIA
+803 
-809 PATGRFSVGEDAFA
+809 
-823 LKAAA
+823 
-828 KPSQGFSVIESVTAK
+828 

>member
-1 MIKAAARIHLL
+1 MTKTAAKIHLL

-22 ALTYPLVTHFTTHVP
+22 ALTYPLVLYFTTHVP

-59 IFDLQTNPLY
+59 LFDLQTNPLY

-84 TYHLH
+84 TYQLH
-89 NALLSVPLQA
+89 NALLSVPLQP
-99 FLSLTT
+99 FLSLATI
-105 VNNVLLIGSLTLSGY
+105 NNVLLIGSLTLSGY
-120 GTFLLLKYLIAAQRP
+120 GTFLLLEYLLSTGKETSP
-135 TLATDLQSVAQHRR
+135 TTRQ
-149 DDRPLH
+149 
-155 SPSSILHPS
+155 
-164 LSILHSPSCRGMA
+164 CRGMA

-192 VYLAMGHYN
+192 VYLALGHYN
-201 FASNHWIPFYALYAI
+201 FASNHWIPFYALYVI

-222 RAKNAFWA
+222 RAKNALWA
-230 GIFLTLTLSCEMT
+230 GVFLTLTLSCEMT

-258 TSRKKIFNI
+258 TSREKILNT
-267 QFVKR
+267 QFAKR
-272 LGLLAITFLLSYSPM
+272 LGLLAITFLLTYSPM
-287 LYFVFR
+287 LYFAFR
-293 EMLHGGYT
+293 EMLYGGYT
-301 MEGWGDALKLS
+301 LEGWGDALKLS

-321 TKLHPFWGGDW
+321 TRLHPLWGGDW

-353 IGYVTLLLAIFAL
+353 VGYVTLLLAFFAL
-366 FKYRRALKVWGVVAL
+366 FKYRQALKVWGVAAL
-381 TSAILCL
+381 TSAILSL

-406 AEAKVTFPMPFALL
+406 TEAKVTFPMPFALL

-456 RVPSKSHV
+456 RASSKS
-464 LRFTFYGLL
+464 LYACCLL
-473 LTTLS
+473 FLTALS

-487 LTDARIPEVCYQ
+487 LTDARIPEICYQ

-526 CTQAQYYQAAHR
+526 RTQAQYYQAAHH

-550 PFKFEYFKRISLFKS
+550 PFKFEYFRRISPLKS

-571 YKEVDAATRERDK
+571 YKEVDAATRERDT
-584 VLAPELMYL
+584 VLAPELIYL

-604 IPGLLPY
+604 IPGRLPY

-619 DYALEILPL
+619 DYALEVLPL

-647 PPQADFTIDFG
+647 PPRTDFVIDFG

-673 EEIGGLNA
+673 EEMGGVSA
-681 NWATAQ
+681 NWATAHQ
-687 RARVFVPLRQE
+687 ARVFIPLRQE
-698 GDYKLTIAALPFS
+698 GDYKLTLAALPFS
-711 HQGAPPQK
+711 YQGVPPQK
-719 VKITMNGHPVSE
+719 VQVTMNGHPVSE
-731 LSLTANWAPYKVD
+731 LSLTANWAPYEVD

-769 VLPGSSDQRTLA
+769 VLPESS
-781 VAVDYVKFER
+781 
-791 VKLNSVSVQPPL
+791 
-803 RRLRIA
+803 
-809 PATGRFSVGEDAFA
+809 
-823 LKAAA
+823 
-828 KPSQGFSVIESVTAK
+828 

>member
-1 MIKAAARIHLL
+1 MPKITAKIHLL
-12 IIGLYLVLSL
+12 IIALYLVLSL
-22 ALTYPLVTHFTTHVP
+22 ALTYPLILHFTTHVP

-69 SSFIFYPLGISLVLY
+69 SSYIFYPLGISLVLY

-89 NALLSVPLQA
+89 NALLSVPLQP
-99 FLSLTT
+99 FLSLATI
-105 VNNVLLIGSLTLSGY
+105 NNILLIGSLTLSGY
-120 GTFLLLKYLIAAQRP
+120 GAFLLIEYLLKNPSP
-135 TLATDLQSVAQHRR
+135 TTQKRR
-149 DDRPLH
+149 L
-155 SPSSILHPS
+155 
-164 LSILHSPSCRGMA
+164 A

-182 IVYAFTASRF
+182 TVYAFTASRF
-192 VYLAMGHYN
+192 IYLALGHYN
-201 FASNHWIPFYALYAI
+201 FASNHWIPFYALYVI

-222 RAKNAFWA
+222 RAKNALWA

-243 YGIFLAVFTIVYLLF
+243 YGIFLAIFTIVYLLF
-258 TSRKKIFNI
+258 TSRRKILNI
-267 QFVKR
+267 QFAKR
-272 LGLLAITFLLSYSPM
+272 LSLLAITFLLTYSPM
-287 LYFVFR
+287 LYFVFK

-301 MEGWGDALKLS
+301 LEGWGDALKLS

-321 TKLHPFWGGDW
+321 TRLHPLWGGDW

-366 FKYRRALKVWGVVAL
+366 FKYRRPLKAWGVAAL
-381 TSAILCL
+381 VSALLSL

-406 AEAKVTFPMPFALL
+406 AEAKVSFPMPFALL

-445 MVGYAAFWILN
+445 MVSYAAFWILN
-456 RVPSKSHV
+456 RVPAKRRV
-464 LRFTFYGLL
+464 LRFTFYVLL
-473 LTTLS
+473 LAALS

-526 CTQAQYYQAAHR
+526 RTQAQYYQAAHH

-550 PFKFEYFKRISLFKS
+550 PFKFEYFRQVSLFKS
-565 ITALEL
+565 ISALEL
-571 YKEVDAATRERDK
+571 YKEVGAATRERDK
-584 VLAPELMYL
+584 ALAPELMYL

-604 IPGLLPY
+604 IPGRLPY

-628 EPEPVYDRDG
+628 EPEPAYDKES

-647 PPQADFTIDFG
+647 PPRADFTIDFG

-673 EEIGGLNA
+673 EEIGGVSA

-687 RARVFVPLRQE
+687 WARVFVPLRQE
-698 GDYKLTIAALPFS
+698 GDYKLTLAALPFS
-711 HQGAPPQK
+711 YQGAPPQK
-719 VKITMNGHPVSE
+719 VKITMNSHLISE
-731 LSLTANWAPYKVD
+731 LSLAANWAPYEVD
-744 IPSTVIRY
+744 IPSTTIRY

-769 VLPGSSDQRTLA
+769 VLPESPDQRTLA
-781 VAVDYVKFER
+781 VAVDYVKFESTTR
-791 VKLNSVSVQPPL
+791 
-803 RRLRIA
+803 
-809 PATGRFSVGEDAFA
+809 
-823 LKAAA
+823 
-828 KPSQGFSVIESVTAK
+828 

>member
-1 MIKAAARIHLL
+1 MTKATARIHLL

-22 ALTYPLVTHFTTHVP
+22 TLTYPLVLHFTTHVP

-89 NALLSVPLQA
+89 NALLSVPLQPL
-99 FLSLTT
+99 LSLATI
-105 VNNVLLIGSLTLSGY
+105 NNILLMGSLTLSGY
-120 GTFLLLKYLIAAQRP
+120 GTFLLLEYLLTKETTSCSGWICNPAARP
-135 TLATDLQSVAQHRR
+135 PDCKSSGSGRNSFTDRKV
-149 DDRPLH
+149 
-155 SPSSILHPS
+155 
-164 LSILHSPSCRGMA
+164 A

-192 VYLAMGHYN
+192 VYLALGHYN

-258 TSRKKIFNI
+258 TSRKKILNI
-267 QFVKR
+267 QFAKR
-272 LGLLAITFLLSYSPM
+272 LGLLTITFLLSYSPM

-293 EMLHGGYT
+293 EMLYGGYT

-321 TKLHPFWGGDW
+321 TKLHPLWGGDW

-353 IGYVTLLLAIFAL
+353 VGYVTLLLAIFAL
-366 FKYRRALKVWGVVAL
+366 FKYRQDLKVWGVAAL
-381 TSAILCL
+381 TSALLSL

-445 MVGYAAFWILN
+445 MVGYATFWILN
-456 RVPSKSHV
+456 RVPSKSF
-464 LRFTFYGLL
+464 LRFACYAWLL
-473 LTTLS
+473 AILS

-487 LTDARIPEVCYQ
+487 LTDARIPEICYQ
-499 IGAEPG
+499 IGAEPE

-526 CTQAQYYQAAHR
+526 RTQAQYYQAAHH

-550 PFKFEYFKRISLFKS
+550 PFKLEYFRQISPFKS
-565 ITALEL
+565 ITDLEL
-571 YKEVDAATRERDK
+571 YQEVDAATRERDK
-584 VLAPELMYL
+584 VLAPDLMYL

-604 IPGLLPY
+604 IPGRLPY

-619 DYALEILPL
+619 DYALDILPL
-628 EPEPVYDRDG
+628 EPEPVYDREG

-647 PPQADFTIDFG
+647 PPRTDFTIDFG
-658 LEETEMYRGEGWSWN
+658 LEETDLYRGAGWSWN
-673 EEIGGLNA
+673 EEIGGVSA
-681 NWATAQ
+681 NWATDQ
-687 RARVFVPLRQE
+687 QARVFIPLRQE
-698 GDYKLTIAALPFS
+698 GNYRLTIAALPFS
-711 HQGAPPQK
+711 YQGAPPQR
-719 VKITMNGHPVSE
+719 VNITMNGHPLSE
-731 LSLTANWAPYKVD
+731 LSLTANWAPYEVD
-744 IPSTVIRY
+744 IPSTVVHY

-769 VLPGSSDQRTLA
+769 VLPESSDQRTLA
-781 VAVDYVKFER
+781 VAVNYVKFER
-791 VKLNSVSVQPPL
+791 VNASPP
-803 RRLRIA
+803 
-809 PATGRFSVGEDAFA
+809 
-823 LKAAA
+823 
-828 KPSQGFSVIESVTAK
+828 

>member
-1 MIKAAARIHLL
+1 MTKAIARIHLL

-22 ALTYPLVTHFTTHVP
+22 ALTYPLILHFTTHVP

-59 IFDLQTNPLY
+59 IFDLQTTPLY

-89 NALLSVPLQA
+89 NALLSIPLQP
-99 FLSLTT
+99 FLSLATI
-105 VNNVLLIGSLTLSGY
+105 NNILLIGSLTLSGY
-120 GTFLLLKYLIAAQRP
+120 GTFLLLEYLLTGENTSCSGWITNPAVGP
-135 TLATDLQSVAQHRR
+135 PDCK
-149 DDRPLH
+149 
-155 SPSSILHPS
+155 SSGS
-164 LSILHSPSCRGMA
+164 GRYSFTNRKMA

-192 VYLAMGHYN
+192 VYLALGHYN
-201 FASNHWIPFYALYAI
+201 FASNHWIPFYALYVI
-216 KTIREP
+216 KTIHEP
-222 RAKNAFWA
+222 RAKNALWA

-243 YGIFLAVFTIVYLLF
+243 YGIFLAVFTIIYLLF
-258 TSRKKIFNI
+258 TSREKILNTPFA
-267 QFVKR
+267 KR
-272 LGLLAITFLLSYSPM
+272 LGLLVITFLLTYSPM
-287 LYFVFR
+287 IYFIFR
-293 EMLHGGYT
+293 EMLYGGYT
-301 MEGWGDALKLS
+301 LEAWGDALKLS

-321 TKLHPFWGGDW
+321 IKLHPIWGGDW

-353 IGYVTLLLAIFAL
+353 VGYVTLLLAIFAL
-366 FKYRRALKVWGVVAL
+366 FKHRRALKVWGVAAL
-381 TSAILCL
+381 TSAILSL

-420 HYLPIANANRAP
+420 HYLPVFNANRAP

-445 MVGYAAFWILN
+445 MVGYAAFWVLN
-456 RVPSKSHV
+456 RVPSKLYV
-464 LRFTFYGLL
+464 LRSTCCVLF
-473 LTTLS
+473 LTALS

-505 HFAILQLPMGWR
+505 RFAILQLPMGWR

-526 CTQAQYYQAAHR
+526 RTQAQYYQAAHH

-550 PFKFEYFKRISLFKS
+550 PFKFEYFRRISPFRS

-604 IPGLLPY
+604 IPGRLPY
-611 ADTMTRTV
+611 ADTMARTV

-628 EPEPVYDRDG
+628 EPEPTYDREG

-647 PPQADFTIDFG
+647 PPRSDFTIDFG
-658 LEETEMYRGEGWSWN
+658 LEETDMYRGEGWSWN
-673 EEIGGLNA
+673 EEIGGVKA
-681 NWATAQ
+681 NWAAAQ
-687 RARVFVPLRQE
+687 RARVLVPLRQE
-698 GDYKLTIAALPFS
+698 GDYKLTMAALPFS
-711 HQGAPPQK
+711 YQGAPPQRVK
-719 VKITMNGHPVSE
+719 VTMNGHPVSE
-731 LSLTANWAPYKVD
+731 LSLTVNWASYEVD
-744 IPSTVIRY
+744 IPSTVVRD

-769 VLPGSSDQRTLA
+769 VLPESSDPRTLA
-781 VAVDYVKFER
+781 VAVDYVKFEQANASPE
-791 VKLNSVSVQPPL
+791 NSP
-803 RRLRIA
+803 
-809 PATGRFSVGEDAFA
+809 
-823 LKAAA
+823 
-828 KPSQGFSVIESVTAK
+828 

>member
-1 MIKAAARIHLL
+1 MTKAAARIHLL
-12 IIGLYLVLSL
+12 IIGLYLILSL
-22 ALTYPLVTHFTTHVP
+22 ALTYPLVLHFTTHVP

-89 NALLSVPLQA
+89 NALLSVPLQPL
-99 FLSLTT
+99 LSLSTI
-105 VNNVLLIGSLTLSGY
+105 NNVFLIGSLTLSGY
-120 GTFLLLKYLIAAQRP
+120 GTFLLNEYLLTKELTSCSGWICNPAARP
-135 TLATDLQSVAQHRR
+135 PDCKSGGSGGYSFMDRR
-149 DDRPLH
+149 
-155 SPSSILHPS
+155 
-164 LSILHSPSCRGMA
+164 MA

-182 IVYAFTASRF
+182 VVYAFTASRF
-192 VYLAMGHYN
+192 IYLALGHYN
-201 FASNHWIPFYALYAI
+201 FASNHWIPFCALYVI

-222 RAKNAFWA
+222 RARNALWA

-243 YGIFLAVFTIVYLLF
+243 YGIFLAIFTIVYLLF
-258 TSRKKIFNI
+258 TSRKKILDI
-267 QFVKR
+267 QFAKR
-272 LGLLAITFLLSYSPM
+272 LGLLIITFLLTYCPM
-287 LYFVFR
+287 IYFVFK
-293 EMLHGGYT
+293 EMLYGGYT
-301 MEGWGDALKLS
+301 LEGWGDALKLS

-321 TKLHPFWGGDW
+321 TKLHPLWGGDW
-332 VRELRAVVE
+332 VKELRAVVE

-353 IGYVTLLLAIFAL
+353 IGYVTLVLAIFAL
-366 FKYRRALKVWGVVAL
+366 LRYRRTLKVWGVAAL
-381 TSAILCL
+381 ISAILSM

-445 MVGYAAFWILN
+445 MVSYAAFWILN
-456 RVPSKSHV
+456 KIPSKFYV
-464 LRFTFYGLL
+464 LRLTFCVLL

-487 LTDARIPEVCYQ
+487 LTDARIPEICYQ

-505 HFAILQLPMGWR
+505 HFAILQLPTGWR

-526 CTQAQYYQAAHR
+526 RTQAQYYQAAHH

-550 PFKFEYFKRISLFKS
+550 PFKFEYFRRISLLKS

-584 VLAPELMYL
+584 GLAPELVYL
-593 YDVRYLLILPP
+593 YDVRYLLIFPP
-604 IPGLLPY
+604 IPGRLPY
-611 ADTMTRTV
+611 TDTMTKTV
-619 DYALEILPL
+619 DYALEVFPL

-638 VLAYRVIQP
+638 ILAYRVIQP
-647 PPQADFTIDFG
+647 PPQTDFTIDFG

-673 EEIGGLNA
+673 EEIGGVSA

-687 RARVFVPLRQE
+687 RARVFVPLRQ
-698 GDYKLTIAALPFS
+698 GGNYKLTMAALPFGY
-711 HQGAPPQK
+711 QGAPPQK
-719 VKITMNGHPVSE
+719 IKITMNGHLVSE
-731 LSLTANWAPYKVD
+731 LSLTANWAPYEVG

-752 GLNELTLHFSHL
+752 GLNELTLHFSYL
-764 ASPQD
+764 ASPRD
-769 VLPGSSDQRTLA
+769 VLPESSDQRTLA

-791 VKLNSVSVQPPL
+791 LP
-803 RRLRIA
+803 
-809 PATGRFSVGEDAFA
+809 
-823 LKAAA
+823 
-828 KPSQGFSVIESVTAK
+828 

>member
-1 MIKAAARIHLL
+1 MTKTAARIHLL
-12 IIGLYLVLSL
+12 IIGIYLVLSL
-22 ALTYPLVTHFTTHVP
+22 ALTYPLVLHFTTHVP

-59 IFDLQTNPLY
+59 IFDLQTNPLH

-89 NALLSVPLQA
+89 NALLAVPLQP
-99 FLSLTT
+99 FLSLATI
-105 VNNVLLIGSLTLSGY
+105 NNLLLIGSLTLSGY
-120 GTFLLLKYLIAAQRP
+120 GTFLLLKYLLTAQRP
-135 TLATDLQSVAQHRR
+135 TLGTDFQSVAQQCHG
-149 DDRPLH
+149 D
-155 SPSSILHPS
+155 SS
-164 LSILHSPSCRGMA
+164 LHSPSCRGMA

-182 IVYAFTASRF
+182 VVYAFTASRF
-192 VYLAMGHYN
+192 VYLALGHYN
-201 FASNHWIPFYALYAI
+201 FASNHWIPFYALYVI
-216 KTIREP
+216 KTIRET
-222 RAKNAFWA
+222 RAKNALWA

-258 TSRKKIFNI
+258 TSRKKILNI
-267 QFVKR
+267 QFARR
-272 LGLLAITFLLSYSPM
+272 LGLLTITFLLAYSPM
-287 LYFVFR
+287 LYFIFK
-293 EMLHGGYT
+293 EMLYGGYT
-301 MEGWGDALKLS
+301 LEGWGDALKLS

-321 TKLHPFWGGDW
+321 TKLHPLWGGDW

-353 IGYVTLLLAIFAL
+353 VGYVTLLLAIFAL
-366 FKYRRALKVWGVVAL
+366 FKYRHTLKVWGVAAL
-381 TSAILCL
+381 TSALLSL

-397 YLFDLDGLL
+397 YFFDLDGLL

-445 MVGYAAFWILN
+445 MIGYAAFWVLN
-456 RVPSKSHV
+456 RVPLKCYTLRVTCCV
-464 LRFTFYGLL
+464 LFLAA
-473 LTTLS
+473 LS

-487 LTDARIPEVCYQ
+487 LTDARIPEICYQ

-505 HFAILQLPMGWR
+505 QFAILQLPMGWR

-526 CTQAQYYQAAHR
+526 RTQAQYYQAAHH

-550 PFKFEYFKRISLFKS
+550 PFKFEYFRRISLFKS

-593 YDVRYLLILPP
+593 YDVRYLLILPS
-604 IPGLLPY
+604 IPGRLPY
-611 ADTMTRTV
+611 ADTVTRTV

-628 EPEPVYDRDG
+628 ESEPIYDREG

-647 PPQADFTIDFG
+647 PPRTDFTIDFG

-673 EEIGGLNA
+673 EEIGGVSA
-681 NWATAQ
+681 NWAIAH
-687 RARVFVPLRQE
+687 RARVFIPLRQG

-711 HQGAPPQK
+711 YQGAPPQR
-719 VKITMNGHPVSE
+719 VNVTMNGHPVSE
-731 LSLTANWAPYKVD
+731 LSLTANWVPYEVD
-744 IPSTVIRY
+744 IPSALIRY
-752 GLNELTLHFSHL
+752 GLNELSLHFSHL

-769 VLPGSSDQRTLA
+769 VLPGSPDQRTLA

-791 VKLNSVSVQPPL
+791 VNASSEGS
-803 RRLRIA
+803 R
-809 PATGRFSVGEDAFA
+809 SE
-823 LKAAA
+823 
-828 KPSQGFSVIESVTAK
+828 

>member
-1 MIKAAARIHLL
+1 MTKTAAKTHLL

-22 ALTYPLVTHFTTHVP
+22 ALTYPLVLHFTTHVP

-59 IFDLQTNPLY
+59 VFDLQTNPLY

-84 TYHLH
+84 TYQLH
-89 NALLSVPLQA
+89 NALLSVPLQP
-99 FLSLTT
+99 FLSLATI
-105 VNNVLLIGSLTLSGY
+105 NNVLLIGSLTLSGY
-120 GTFLLLKYLIAAQRP
+120 GTFLLLEYLLSTGKETSP
-135 TLATDLQSVAQHRR
+135 TTKQ
-149 DDRPLH
+149 
-155 SPSSILHPS
+155 
-164 LSILHSPSCRGMA
+164 CRGLA

-192 VYLAMGHYN
+192 VYLALGHYN
-201 FASNHWIPFYALYAI
+201 FASNHWIPFYALYVI

-222 RAKNAFWA
+222 RVKNALWA
-230 GIFLTLTLSCEMT
+230 GVFLTLTLSCEMT

-258 TSRKKIFNI
+258 TSREEILNI
-267 QFVKR
+267 QFAKR
-272 LGLLAITFLLSYSPM
+272 LGLLAITFLLTCSPM

-293 EMLHGGYT
+293 EMLYGGYT
-301 MEGWGDALKLS
+301 LEGWGDALKLS

-321 TKLHPFWGGDW
+321 TRLHPLWGGDW

-353 IGYVTLLLAIFAL
+353 VGYVTLLLAIFAL
-366 FKYRRALKVWGVVAL
+366 FKYRQALKVWGVAAL
-381 TSAILCL
+381 TSAILSL

-406 AEAKVTFPMPFALL
+406 TEAKVTFPMPFALL

-445 MVGYAAFWILN
+445 MVGYAVFWILN
-456 RVPSKSHV
+456 RAPSKS
-464 LRFTFYGLL
+464 LYACCLL
-473 LTTLS
+473 FLTALS

-487 LTDARIPEVCYQ
+487 LTDARIPEICYQ

-526 CTQAQYYQAAHR
+526 RTQAQYYQAAHH

-550 PFKFEYFKRISLFKS
+550 AFKFEYFRRISPLKS

-571 YKEVDAATRERDK
+571 YKEIDAATRERDK

-604 IPGLLPY
+604 IPGRLPY
-611 ADTMTRTV
+611 TDTMTRTV
-619 DYALEILPL
+619 DYALEVLPL

-638 VLAYRVIQP
+638 VLAYRVVQP
-647 PPQADFTIDFG
+647 PPRTDFVIDFG
-658 LEETEMYRGEGWSWN
+658 LEETDMYRGEGWSWN
-673 EEIGGLNA
+673 EEMGGVSA
-681 NWATAQ
+681 NWATAHQ
-687 RARVFVPLRQE
+687 ARVFIPLRQE
-698 GDYKLTIAALPFS
+698 GDYKLTLVALPFS
-711 HQGAPPQK
+711 YQGAPPQK
-719 VKITMNGHPVSE
+719 VQVMMNGHPVSE
-731 LSLTANWAPYKVD
+731 LSLTANWAPYEVD
-744 IPSTVIRY
+744 MPSTVIRY

-769 VLPGSSDQRTLA
+769 VLPESSDQRALA
-781 VAVDYVKFER
+781 VAVDYVKFEQ
-791 VKLNSVSVQPPL
+791 VNASPEGS
-803 RRLRIA
+803 
-809 PATGRFSVGEDAFA
+809 SE
-823 LKAAA
+823 
-828 KPSQGFSVIESVTAK
+828 